1 MNNMLL
7 SLAMAA
13 LSQFTGLGNG
23 APGLGGFNG
32 GGFNG
37 GGFSGGGSSAFP
49 GSGLRPPAYGQPA
62 VPPQVNTLA
71 VVHCLHDAGQIDN
84 TQARNLIAHQG
95 NRRGWGEDWEAS
107 ISPRKVGQVISRAGG
122 CQRLLSQIGNQG
134 SRIARSRPM
143 PTPAPSSQS
152 EGFGLAPYR

>member
-1 MNNMLL
+1 MNTMLL

-13 LSQFTGLGNG
+13 LSQFTGMGMGNG
-23 APGLGGFNG
+23 APGLGGF
-32 GGFNG
+32 
-37 GGFSGGGSSAFP
+37 SGGGGSAFP
-49 GSGLRPPAYGQPA
+49 GSGLRTPAYGQPA
-62 VPPQVNTLA
+62 ARPQVNTLA

-107 ISPRKVGQVISRAGG
+107 ISPREVGQVISRAGG
-122 CQRLLSQIGNQG
+122 CQRLLSQIGSQG
-134 SRIARSRPM
+134 GRIARSRPM